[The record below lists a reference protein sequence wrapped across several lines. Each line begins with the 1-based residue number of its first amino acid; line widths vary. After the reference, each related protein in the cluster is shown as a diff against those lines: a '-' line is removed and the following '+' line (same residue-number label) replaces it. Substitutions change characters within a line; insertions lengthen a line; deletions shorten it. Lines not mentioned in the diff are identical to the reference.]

1 MRSLSLLIQDHAAVL
16 SPTDRQIADLILSFP
31 GEIASYSAN
40 ELAKMSGTSNA
51 AVTRFVRRIGFRN
64 YEEMKRHA
72 RDMRASGSPI
82 YLMEKNGVRTLS
94 EQIERHVSISLTN
107 ITETFSSI
115 DPNVLSEATEGLAS
129 ARRVVFVGMRNGY
142 FLAQYLRWQI
152 SEVRERTELL
162 PTAGET
168 LAETLA
174 GLTDKDVLVVF
185 AIRRIL
191 PMISSVLDVARGLKC
206 RTLVIADRYFAD
218 SGGYTWLLSCDTR
231 SRSPLDNH
239 VAVLALCHIIADE
252 MMQVLGTVGRKRLSA
267 IEDLHLELK
276 EIGPLVR

>member
-16 SPTDRQIADLILSFP
+16 SPADRQIADLILSFP

-40 ELAKMSGTSNA
+40 ELATMSGTSNA

-72 RDMRASGSPI
+72 RDMRASGSPV
-82 YLMEKNGVRTLS
+82 YLMEKNGARTLS
-94 EQIERHVSISLTN
+94 QQIERHVGVSLDN
-107 ITETFSSI
+107 ITETFANL
-115 DPNVLSEATEGLAS
+115 DPGVLSEAVEGLAS
-129 ARRVVFVGMRNGY
+129 ARRVVFVGMRNGH

-152 SEVRERTELL
+152 SEVRDQTELL
-162 PTAGET
+162 PAAGET

-174 GLTDKDVLVVF
+174 GLTEKDVLVIF

-191 PMISSVLDVARGLKC
+191 PMIRSVLEVARGLKV
-206 RTLVIADRYFAD
+206 RTLVISDRYFAATE
-218 SGGYTWLLSCDTR
+218 GYTWLLSCATR

-239 VAVLALCHIIADE
+239 VAVLALCHVIADE
-252 MMQVLGTVGRKRLSA
+252 MIQALGTAGRKRLSL

-276 EIGPLVR
+276 EI